1 MIIGRNFSCYK
12 RVADGAVSVLLEH
25 KQKSETL
32 LFEKGVVAELGSY
45 LIVFVL
51 CFIFKICAQNL
62 TILLC
67 F

>member
-32 LFEKGVVAELGSY
+32 LFDKGVVAELGKAK
-45 LIVFVL
+45 V
-51 CFIFKICAQNL
+51 
-62 TILLC
+62 ILSHKEIYRIPSINSKL
-67 F
+67 